1 MRFSTALIL
10 TGLFA
15 AVNAHFQLQFP
26 PPRGVFVEDQEPNF
40 CDGYDSV
47 ASNRTSFP
55 LSGGIISLNSE
66 HPQWTAAVFI
76 TNASNPT
83 SFDNFTQITSF
94 FQETIEGT
102 FCMSFDLSQTNAT
115 GLTNGENVTIQVK
128 NLCTFKIENISS
140 SLFWIDSIR
149 RRRWEFVPGKFDECF
164 FTRPKTDRQISQ
176 CADLTLDTSANVS
189 SQSCTNT
196 TSSSSGALVGVSLP
210 TTGSML
216 GLAAGLAGLAFAFW

>member
-115 GLTNGENVTIQVK
+115 GLTNGENVTIQILYDGGDG
-128 NLCTFKIENISS
+128 NLF
-140 SLFWIDSIR
+140 
-149 RRRWEFVPGKFDECF
+149 
-164 FTRPKTDRQISQ
+164 Q

-196 TSSSSGALVGVSLP
+196 TSSSSSGALVGVSVP